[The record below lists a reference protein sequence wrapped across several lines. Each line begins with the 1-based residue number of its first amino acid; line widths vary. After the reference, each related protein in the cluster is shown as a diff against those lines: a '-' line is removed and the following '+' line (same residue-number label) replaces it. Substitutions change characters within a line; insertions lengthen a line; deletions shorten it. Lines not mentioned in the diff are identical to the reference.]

1 MEKTKKENEETK
13 DQTQESPEDE
23 EARKLAEKYY

>member
-13 DQTQESPEDE
+13 EETQESPEDE

>member
-1 MEKTKKENEETK
+1 MGKTKKENEEANEE
-13 DQTQESPEDE
+13 TQESPEDE